1 MPPDAPTWELV
12 LKRNSIERLKREK
25 FPFELLNEL
34 PDLIER
40 GYEEISE
47 EDIVRFMWL
56 GLYHDKPK
64 VGTFMMR
71 VKIPSGI
78 LTPNQ
83 FRTIGEL
90 SRRFGRN
97 EGELST
103 RQNVQLHWIK
113 LDYLPDVF
121 STLSDAGLTTM
132 GACGDCV
139 RNITGCPVAGIDHE
153 ELFDATPLIREAAN
167 FFYGNREYS
176 DLPRKH
182 KITIST
188 CAYHCNAPAIN
199 CIALVGVLKDGRR
212 GYAVRV
218 GGGLSSAPRIS
229 QHLNVFVPEE
239 EALEV
244 LRAILDAWSSNLKYR
259 ISRAK
264 ARLKFMVDD
273 YGPEGMRAETERVLG
288 RKLEDLPE
296 TPQRIGD
303 TEHLGINRQKQD
315 GLAYMGF
322 PVYLGRISGDQMVRI
337 ADIAESAGA
346 DVRLTRQQNF
356 IVANVPEAEVER
368 VIEEVGEAGFPL
380 DVNRLRGTSL
390 GCTGSPLC
398 NYSVAETKTKL
409 DEIVQ
414 HLEATFGREAEGIVV
429 NVDGCPH
436 ACAQH
441 WVADIGLQGSTLRTR
456 GETGES
462 LGKIEAYEMYLRGSL
477 GEEAA
482 IGRPIVRRVPHTDAK
497 YYVERLVGAYLQDRL
512 PEESFKD
519 FADRKSDEELIATAS
534 NRSIEEV
541 VAELE
546 KKGRRRELEP
556 IGAEA

>member
-1 MPPDAPTWELV
+1 MPEPTWELV

-25 FPFELLNEL
+25 FPFALMDEL
-34 PDLIER
+34 PQLIER
-40 GYEEISE
+40 GYEDISE
-47 EDIVRFMWL
+47 DDIVRFTWY

-64 VGTFMMR
+64 TGYFMMR
-71 VKIPSGI
+71 IKVPSGI
-78 LTPNQ
+78 LSPLQ

-97 EGELST
+97 DGELTT

-113 LDYLPDVF
+113 LEHLPDVF
-121 STLSDAGLTTM
+121 STLSEAGLTTL
-132 GACGDCV
+132 GACGDTV

-153 ELFDATPLIREAAN
+153 ELFDATPLIREAAS

-199 CIALVGVLKDGRR
+199 CIALVGTLKDGRR

-229 QHLNVFVPEE
+229 QHLNVFVPES

-244 LRAILDAWSSNLKYR
+244 LCAILDAWRTNLQYR
-259 ISRAK
+259 MSRAK

-273 YGPEGMRAETERVLG
+273 YGPEGMRAEVERVLG
-288 RKLEDLPE
+288 RQLEDLPE
-296 TPQRIGD
+296 APRRIGD

-315 GLAYMGF
+315 GLAYIGF
-322 PVYLGRISGDQMVRI
+322 PVYLGRIKGDQMVQV

-356 IVANVPEAEVER
+356 IVANVPEAEVDR
-368 VIEEVGEAGFPL
+368 VVEAVGELGFPL

-398 NYSVAETKTKL
+398 NYAVAETKVKL
-409 DEIVQ
+409 DEIVR
-414 HLEATFGREAEGIVV
+414 HLEGTFGRDAEGIVV

-456 GETGES
+456 GDRGES
-462 LGKIEAYEMYLRGSL
+462 LGKIEAYEIYLRGTL

-482 IGRPIVRRVPHTDAK
+482 IGRPIVRRVPHTEAK
-497 YYVERLVGAYLQDRL
+497 FYVERLVGAYLQQRL
-512 PEESFKD
+512 SEESFKD
-519 FADRKSDEELIATAS
+519 FADRLSDEELIATAS
-534 NRSIEEV
+534 NRP
-541 VAELE
+541 VAEVAAELAA
-546 KKGRRRELEP
+546 KGRRGAALE
-556 IGAEA
+556 EAVSA

>member
-1 MPPDAPTWELV
+1 MPEPTWELV

-25 FPFELLNEL
+25 FPFALMDEL
-34 PDLIER
+34 PQLIER
-40 GYEEISE
+40 GYEDISE
-47 EDIVRFMWL
+47 DDIVRFTWY

-64 VGTFMMR
+64 TGYFMMR
-71 VKIPSGI
+71 IKVPSGI
-78 LTPNQ
+78 LSPLQ

-97 EGELST
+97 DGELTT

-113 LDYLPDVF
+113 LEHLPDVF
-121 STLSDAGLTTM
+121 STLSEAGLSTL
-132 GACGDCV
+132 GACGDTV

-153 ELFDATPLIREAAN
+153 ELFDATPLIREAAS

-199 CIALVGVLKDGRR
+199 CIALVGTLKDGRR

-218 GGGLSSAPRIS
+218 GGGLSSAPRVS
-229 QHLNVFVPEE
+229 QHLNVFVPEA

-244 LRAILDAWSSNLKYR
+244 LCAILDAWRTNLQYR
-259 ISRAK
+259 MSRAK

-273 YGPEGMRAETERVLG
+273 YGPEGMRAEVERVLG
-288 RKLEDLPE
+288 RRLEDLPQ
-296 TPQRIGD
+296 TPRRIGD

-315 GLAYMGF
+315 GLAYIGF
-322 PVYLGRISGDQMVRI
+322 PVYLGRIKGDQMVQV
-337 ADIAESAGA
+337 ADIAQSVGA

-356 IVANVPEAEVER
+356 IVANVPEAQVER
-368 VIEEVGEAGFPL
+368 VVQEVGELGFPL

-398 NYSVAETKTKL
+398 NYAVAETKVKL
-409 DEIVQ
+409 DEIVR
-414 HLEATFGREAEGIVV
+414 HLEGTFGRDAEGIVV

-456 GETGES
+456 GDRGES
-462 LGKIEAYEMYLRGSL
+462 LGKIEAYEIYLRGTL

-482 IGRPIVRRVPHTDAK
+482 IGRPIVRRVPHTEAK
-497 YYVERLVGAYLQDRL
+497 FYVERLVGAYLQRRL

-519 FADRKSDEELIATAS
+519 FADRLSDEELIATAS
-534 NRSIEEV
+534 NRP
-541 VAELE
+541 VAEVAAELAA
-546 KKGRRRELEP
+546 KGRRGAVLEE
-556 IGAEA
+556 EAVSA

>member
-1 MPPDAPTWELV
+1 MPDAPTLDLV

-25 FPFELLNEL
+25 FPFALLDEL

-47 EDIVRFMWL
+47 EDMVRFQWY

-78 LTPNQ
+78 LTPQ
-83 FRTIGEL
+83 QLRTIGEL
-90 SRRFGRN
+90 SLRFGRN
-97 EGELST
+97 DGELTT
-103 RQNVQLHWIK
+103 RQNIQLHWLE
-113 LDYLPDVF
+113 LDHLPDVF
-121 STLSDAGLTTM
+121 PTLSAAGLSTL

-139 RNITGCPVAGIDHE
+139 RNITGCPVAGIDGE
-153 ELFDATPLIREAAN
+153 ELFDATPLIRAAAS

-199 CIALVGVLKDGRR
+199 CIALVGTITEGRR

-244 LRAILDAWSSNLKYR
+244 LRAILDAWRTNLQYR
-259 ISRAK
+259 LSRAK

-273 YGPEGMRAETERVLG
+273 FGPEGMRAEVERFLG
-288 RKLEDLPE
+288 RRLEDLAEP
-296 TPQRIGD
+296 PRRIGD
-303 TEHLGINRQKQD
+303 TEHLGVHPQKQED
-315 GLAYMGF
+315 LSYIGF
-322 PVYLGRISGDQMVRI
+322 PVYLGRISGEQMVRV
-337 ADIAESAGA
+337 ADIADSVGG

-356 IVANVPEAEVER
+356 IIANVPTASVEQ
-368 VIEEVGEAGFPL
+368 VVQEVGDAGFPL
-380 DVNRLRGTSL
+380 EVNRLRGTSL

-398 NYSVAETKTKL
+398 NYAVAETKVKL

-414 HLEATFGREAEGIVV
+414 HLEAKFGRDAEGIVV

-456 GETGES
+456 GSGGES
-462 LGKIEAYEMYLRGSL
+462 LGKIEAYEIYLRGSL

-482 IGRPIVRRVPHTDAK
+482 IGRPIVRRVPHTEAK
-497 YYVERLVGAYLQDRL
+497 LYVERLVGSYLDRHL
-512 PEESFKD
+512 PDESFKD
-519 FADRKSDEELIATAS
+519 FADRHSDEELIATAS
-534 NRSIEEV
+534 NRPLDQV
-541 VAELE
+541 VAELAA
-546 KKGRRRELEP
+546 KKTRGRVADADE
-556 IGAEA
+556 